1 MTLSFEPNDAPTIAI
16 VVGEHSGDTLAAGLM
31 AAVNARYPHIR
42 WVGIGG
48 PKMQQQGF
56 ESWYPME
63 QLAVM
68 GFFEPLWRLYS
79 LLKLQQQLKKRF
91 KALKVDLFIGVDAPE
106 FNLPLAKWL
115 KQQGFKTLH
124 YVSPTVWAW
133 RPKRLQRIQYAVDAM
148 LLIYPFE
155 VALYQQAKIP
165 GFYVGHTL
173 ADEIPWLPAP
183 LLARAK
189 LNLPPGPMVAILP
202 GSRLRELNYLVP
214 VFLQTIQWLATRH
227 PQCQFVVAL
236 PTTERAQQFERL
248 LQQSH
253 CSVPIYCLTGQ
264 TRQVLEASDVVLVT
278 SGTATLETM
287 LYKKPMV
294 IAYKTNALTY
304 WLAKKLIKTP
314 YIGLPNILAQA
325 PLVPEYLQQE
335 ATPAKLGAAL
345 EQLLN
350 LSESQRQQLINRFTT
365 LHRSLQQNANQKAGD
380 VVLKLLGA

>member
-1 MTLSFEPNDAPTIAI
+1 
-16 VVGEHSGDTLAAGLM
+16 
-31 AAVNARYPHIR
+31 
-42 WVGIGG
+42 
-48 PKMQQQGF
+48 
-56 ESWYPME
+56 
-63 QLAVM
+63 
-68 GFFEPLWRLYS
+68 
-79 LLKLQQQLKKRF
+79 
-91 KALKVDLFIGVDAPE
+91 
-106 FNLPLAKWL
+106 
-115 KQQGFKTLH
+115 
-124 YVSPTVWAW
+124 
-133 RPKRLQRIQYAVDAM
+133 
-148 LLIYPFE
+148 
-155 VALYQQAKIP
+155 
-165 GFYVGHTL
+165 
-173 ADEIPWLPAP
+173 
-183 LLARAK
+183 
-189 LNLPPGPMVAILP
+189 
-202 GSRLRELNYLVP
+202 
-214 VFLQTIQWLATRH
+214 
-227 PQCQFVVAL
+227 
-236 PTTERAQQFERL
+236 
-248 LQQSH
+248 
-253 CSVPIYCLTGQ
+253 VPIYCLTGQ